1 MNEQEILD
9 LAVDVGAYMLRSGAE
24 IYRVEQSVSY
34 ICRAYGI
41 TEVDVFAIP
50 SSIVATISK
59 DEKYYTK
66 TRRVLDR
73 EIDLGKLDRLNSLSR
88 YLCAHT
94 PRKEEAYFRFHEIK
108 EEKGFPQSVLVLSV
122 GLVSGCL
129 TVFFGGSFT
138 DALIALIV
146 GFIMKIIIV
155 IMERYEANFLFLNI
169 IGGLVTALG
178 TNLFSYF
185 GMVQNKDAI
194 IIGILMNLVPGV
206 ALTNGMRDLIG
217 GDFNAAL
224 HRFLEALLIATGIA
238 LGAAIPIIFTN

>member
-34 ICRAYGI
+34 ICQAYGM

-50 SSIVATISK
+50 SSIVATICK

-66 TRRVLDR
+66 TRRVSDR
-73 EIDLGKLDRLNSLSR
+73 EINLGKLDRLNSLSR

-94 PRKEEAYFRFHEIK
+94 PGKEEAYFRFHEIK
-108 EEKGFPQSVLVLSV
+108 EEKGFSRWVLVLSV
-122 GLVSGCL
+122 GLVSACL

-146 GFIMKIIIV
+146 GFIMKITLV

-178 TNLFSYF
+178 VNVLSCF
-185 GMVQNKDAI
+185 GMTQNKDAI
-194 IIGILMNLVPGV
+194 IIGILMNLVPGI

-238 LGAAIPIIFTN
+238 LGAVIPIIFAN